1 MAVLRNVDNPANK
14 ATDSVALRYAV
25 AVLAAWAA
33 ELITYPFD
41 LTKTRL
47 QIQSE
52 VATAKQG
59 FKLEN
64 IGMIGTASNIVKNEG
79 VLKLWSGLMPML
91 QRHAIYSGCRLIFYE
106 RFRNALKDG
115 QGNTS
120 LAAQSLYAMIAQGAG
135 HKGYNGAPEMPP
147 NIFYE
152 RFRNALKDG
161 QGNTSLA
168 AQSLCGASA
177 GALSQLIAS
186 PTDLVKVQMQ
196 AEGRRLLQ
204 GKRPRFANCR
214 QAYSILYSES
224 GIRGFWRGAI
234 PNAQRAALVNLGDL
248 AAYDSCKRLLVR
260 DMGMAD
266 SPLVHTLA
274 AFAAGFVAAVMGTPA
289 DVMKTRLMNQPVGP
303 DGRGLLYRGLVD
315 CVRQSV
321 KNEGVLT
328 LYKGFLPTWVRMG
341 PWALVN
347 WVAFENIMLAV
358 GGKPF

>member
-1 MAVLRNVDNPANK
+1 MAVLRNVDNTANK
-14 ATDSVALRYAV
+14 ANESVALRYTV

-33 ELITYPFD
+33 ELVTYPFD

-64 IGMIGTASNIVKNEG
+64 IGMVGTAFKIVKKEG

-91 QRHAIYSGCRLIFYE
+91 QRHAIYSGSRLIFYE
-106 RFRNALKDG
+106 KFRN
-115 QGNTS
+115 
-120 LAAQSLYAMIAQGAG
+120 
-135 HKGYNGAPEMPP
+135 
-147 NIFYE
+147 F
-152 RFRNALKDG
+152 FRDS

-177 GALSQLIAS
+177 GALGQLIAS

-224 GIRGFWRGAI
+224 GIKGFWRGTKEI
-234 PNAQRAALVNLGDL
+234 DK
-248 AAYDSCKRLLVR
+248 Y
-260 DMGMAD
+260 
-266 SPLVHTLA
+266 
-274 AFAAGFVAAVMGTPA
+274 
-289 DVMKTRLMNQPVGP
+289 
-303 DGRGLLYRGLVD
+303 Y
-315 CVRQSV
+315 
-321 KNEGVLT
+321 
-328 LYKGFLPTWVRMG
+328 
-341 PWALVN
+341 
-347 WVAFENIMLAV
+347 
-358 GGKPF
+358 